1 MPKELWSQCSECER
15 EVPEFEFAG
24 AFQDKVNELK
34 NRGDRI
40 GIIKALRSASGCDLP
55 VAKGWVAHK
64 TYTIIP
70 KPKTYCPDCGAR
82 LRTAKA
88 KQCWKC
94 KKDWH

>member
-1 MPKELWSQCSECER
+1 MADTKTKGARLLPKELWSQCSECER

-70 KPKTYCPDCGAR
+70 KPKTLLSG
-82 LRTAKA
+82 LRSAA
-88 KQCWKC
+88 ANG
-94 KKDWH
+94 